1 MKAYTAA
8 GGAATPFSFPLTF
21 LPEFLI
27 FNPAANQL
35 TSLKVEDQG
44 DGVILDLDT
53 TGLNALK
60 NFMFAG
66 TKANAVCL
74 VLADGIRLNRNITVS
89 GVTSAAGAI
98 DFFTSG
104 DNKGTTTI
112 KSLKA
117 AILANNP
124 TVFEKFTAL
133 FLPSLAAGDK
143 VYVDYNDGN
152 TQIFERDEL
161 EQLSGHY
168 QNVTGYVLN
177 NVSSYIKKAQVI
189 AASAQTAYVLTA
201 LIK

>member
-8 GGAATPFSFPLTF
+8 GGVATAFSFPLTF
-21 LPEFLI
+21 IPEFII
-27 FNPAANQL
+27 FNNVVPL

-44 DGVILDLDT
+44 DGVILDLDA
-53 TGLNALK
+53 TGIAALK

-66 TKANAVCL
+66 TVANNVLL

-98 DFFTSG
+98 DFYTSG
-104 DNKGTTTI
+104 DNKGTATI
-112 KSLKA
+112 KSTKA

-124 TVFEKFTAL
+124 TVFSKFTAL

-143 VYVDYNDGN
+143 VYVDYNDGS
-152 TQIFERDEL
+152 TQIFEAAEL
-161 EQLSGHY
+161 SQLSGHFG
-168 QNVTGYVLN
+168 NVTGIVVN
-177 NVSSYIKKAQVI
+177 NVSSYIKQVQVI
-189 AASAQTAYVLTA
+189 AAAAQTAYLLSL